1 MIISFFYRIREKMY
15 HGKYIGYV
23 SNDYDEGLDIEVLN
37 MCYPIWKH
45 AYSLQDESD
54 VYVAIISYQRN
65 GNDYFSENEKYVF
78 DTLYYN
84 WTTQPVEIFIEGKL
98 WKKSNDLS

>member
-1 MIISFFYRIREKMY
+1 MIISFFYRIGEKLY
-15 HGKYIGYV
+15 HGKYIGYM

-54 VYVAIISYQRN
+54 VCVAIISYQRN
-65 GNDYFSENEKYVF
+65 GNDYFSENEKHIF

-84 WTTQPVEIFIEGKL
+84 WTTQPIEIFIEGKL

>member
-1 MIISFFYRIREKMY
+1 MIITFFYRIGEKLY
-15 HGKYIGYV
+15 HGKYIGYM

-37 MCYPIWKH
+37 KCYPIWKH

-54 VYVAIISYQRN
+54 VCVAIISHQRN
-65 GNDYFSENEKYVF
+65 GNDYFSENEKFVF
-78 DTLYYN
+78 DTLYYH

-98 WKKSNDLS
+98 WKNSNDLS

>member
-1 MIISFFYRIREKMY
+1 MIISFFYRIGEKLY
-15 HGKYIGYV
+15 HGKYIGYM

-54 VYVAIISYQRN
+54 VCVAIIS
-65 GNDYFSENEKYVF
+65 
-78 DTLYYN
+78 
-84 WTTQPVEIFIEGKL
+84 
-98 WKKSNDLS
+98 